1 MKPNSKVKTY
11 HLAEQTCKQIDILA
25 DESGES
31 ATAIVEQAVNYLY
44 QKDTVP
50 ENLILGRIS
59 VIEMQLDK
67 IEQREEAFFSLARFI
82 IPYFI
87 AAIPDMFETKESLRL
102 ITSRGQKN
110 LKKLEGL
117 YKDYMTQTNLSFMQE
132 VFADLSTHLENN
144 KSPN

>member
-87 AAIPDMFETKESLRL
+87 AAIPDMFETKES
-102 ITSRGQKN
+102 
-110 LKKLEGL
+110 
-117 YKDYMTQTNLSFMQE
+117 
-132 VFADLSTHLENN
+132 VW
-144 KSPN
+144 

>member
-67 IEQREEAFFSLARFI
+67 SNKEKKLFSLWQDLLF
-82 IPYFI
+82 
-87 AAIPDMFETKESLRL
+87 L
-102 ITSRGQKN
+102 ISSPLFQTCLKQKN
-110 LKKLEGL
+110 
-117 YKDYMTQTNLSFMQE
+117 Q
-132 VFADLSTHLENN
+132 
-144 KSPN
+144 

>member
-1 MKPNSKVKTY
+1 
-11 HLAEQTCKQIDILA
+11 
-25 DESGES
+25 
-31 ATAIVEQAVNYLY
+31 
-44 QKDTVP
+44 
-50 ENLILGRIS
+50 
-59 VIEMQLDK
+59 
-67 IEQREEAFFSLARFI
+67 
-82 IPYFI
+82 
-87 AAIPDMFETKESLRL
+87 MFETKESIRM